1 MNDIQWNK
9 IILAEFTALACLTPE
24 ENTVLLDWIS
34 GKSVVQT
41 HMERNM
47 STRRVDTLRHQ
58 IRQKYDAVQPFS
70 PLLPKRAKK

>member
-1 MNDIQWNK
+1 MNDIPWNK

-58 IRQKYDAVQPFS
+58 IRRKYDAVQPFS

>member
-1 MNDIQWNK
+1 MNDIVWNK
-9 IILAEFTALACLTPE
+9 IILAEFRSLACLTPE
-24 ENTVLLDWIS
+24 ENTILQDWVD

-41 HMERNM
+41 HMTRNM